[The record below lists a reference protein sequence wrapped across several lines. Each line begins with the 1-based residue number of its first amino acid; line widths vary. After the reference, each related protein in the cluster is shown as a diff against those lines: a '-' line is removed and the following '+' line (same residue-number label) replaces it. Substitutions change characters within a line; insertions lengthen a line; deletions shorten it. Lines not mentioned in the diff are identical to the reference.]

1 MEITNST
8 TPRDLK
14 NEINATAQNVKSQAK
29 DALRDMSGSWKES
42 AENAYS
48 MIQERGRQAADV
60 SEDFVK
66 RHPFTTVLGAAAI
79 GLVAGFLLAR
89 RD

>member
-14 NEINATAQNVKSQAK
+14 NELNATAQNVKSQAK
-29 DALRDMSGSWKES
+29 DAIRDMSGAWKES

-48 MIQERGRQAADV
+48 MIQERGRQAADA